1 MSIERSVMKRRII
14 CFSIAVLCFVICYII
29 VIGFSDSPIIRG
41 FLGDIVVIFLIYFFI
56 KGFYAFKPIKLTV
69 FTILLAYATEFM
81 QYLNVTEYLGLEHN
95 AIAQLVLGA
104 VFDPL
109 DLLAYTT
116 GGFLVYII
124 DTKFIGVRFK

>member
-1 MSIERSVMKRRII
+1 MKRRII
-14 CFSIAVLCFVICYII
+14 CFSIAALCFVICYII

-56 KGFYAFKPIKLTV
+56 KGFYPFKPIKLTV

-81 QYLNVTEYLGLEHN
+81 QYLNVIKFLGLEHN
-95 AIAQLVLGA
+95 AMAQLVLGA

-109 DLLAYTT
+109 DLLAYTI
-116 GGFLVYII
+116 GGILVYVI
-124 DTKFIGVRFK
+124 DTKFIGARFK